1 MKFEDPPDIRLM
13 LVRDPKECV
22 QALCELT
29 EEITLKNYKEKYE
42 EIKKVVKPIH
52 IKNAHTH
59 FYSLTNFGLVEP
71 DTKASKGVYK
81 MSQEGIKICNYL
93 KNNNLSKAQKMFQ
106 YILKNNFK
114 KGTLFQDFENYLK
127 IKNETTFE
135 DIEER
140 YREITAASLR
150 EWTAYAGIT
159 GYDKKAKKI
168 WYIKYEDKIVIPF
181 KDFKKSLISY
191 YAKLQESEIMGM
203 DSVFV
208 DINKIRTE
216 MCLDSNIS
224 NEYWNRLMVKTLDSK
239 LGEKIR
245 LYGTVPSK
253 FEGKENFNYNNTHYA
268 LIRIKV

>member
-29 EEITLKNYKEKYE
+29 GEITLKNYKEKYE
-42 EIKKVVKPIH
+42 EIKKLVKPIH

-81 MSQEGIKICNYL
+81 MSQEGIQICNYL
-93 KNNNLSKAQKMFQ
+93 KNNNLSKAEKMFQ

-114 KGTLFQDFENYLK
+114 KGALFRDFENYLK

-150 EWTAYAGIT
+150 EWATYAGMT

-168 WYIKYEDKIVIPF
+168 WFVKHEDKNKISIKEF
-181 KDFKKSLISY
+181 RELLISHY
-191 YAKLQESEIMGM
+191 SELQQSEINGV

-216 MCLDSNIS
+216 MCLEFNIS
-224 NEYWNRLMVKTLDSK
+224 NDYWNSLMVEILDSK
-239 LGEKIR
+239 FGEKIR
-245 LYGTVPSK
+245 LYGSIPSE
-253 FEGKENFNYNNTHYA
+253 FIGRENFSYNNTNYA
-268 LIRIKV
+268 LIRIKL